1 MFRRVTSKSVS
12 SESTQK
18 KKKERKKIVG
28 APSGGRGRR
37 EEGKAVFITH
47 MPRCRDG
54 PSPVAVL
61 CFTITQIGQIKTTT
75 ATNGCFFFFAS
86 SCFSLFFS
94 SFLVTLRSIHLTST
108 QRFALFH
115 RLPICLRD
123 GPVHATHQHWN
134 SRTSSAPQKSRNSF
148 FFSLFFFFTLPTQVT
163 QKLNNGKPNRT
174 PTQREGQRERIKTQ
188 DLANSRGEW
197 PRKGLFLLLLFCW
210 CCCCCFFFFVCVWA
224 RDRSIAVVRGA
235 ANDNQQ
241 Q

>member
-18 KKKERKKIVG
+18 KKKKENSWCTIRGKGKERRGKSGLYYTHAKVSRRPE
-28 APSGGRGRR
+28 PSSR
-37 EEGKAVFITH
+37 ALLH
-47 MPRCRDG
+47 NH
-54 PSPVAVL
+54 
-61 CFTITQIGQIKTTT
+61 
-75 ATNGCFFFFAS
+75 TNRANKNNNSNKRLLFFF
-86 SCFSLFFS
+86 CFLFFFSFFS

-148 FFSLFFFFTLPTQVT
+148 FFFLFFFFTLPTQVT

-210 CCCCCFFFFVCVWA
+210 CCCCCFFFFCVCVWA
-224 RDRSIAVVRGA
+224 RDRRVAVVRGA
-235 ANDNQQ
+235 ANANQQ